1 MMRNV
6 YLQITP
12 FFPSESDFRG
22 AYIFDQVQAI
32 KDNSNY
38 QVIVIKVLSLFD
50 KADTKPYLYQ
60 GIYVYPFK
68 VIDLPFAIIP
78 GFFKPLNTFR
88 LLRFFKSKL
97 NISLDD
103 IAKVH
108 AHVSYPAGQLASAIT
123 VNDKKIQ
130 SYIQHHGLD
139 VLQLENG
146 RFLKGA
152 FKKINQTYIKYR
164 SIKSL
169 NEVDLNIGVSQKVI
183 DELKNISDNKSSKYY
198 VLYNGVN
205 KNKFFKVNN
214 IKKSDKFTIGC
225 IANFWPLKDQMTLLK
240 ALQLLNDSNVFIKF
254 IGTGHTLHNCQAFVQ
269 DNHLEKQVEFLS
281 EIDHSQLNQFY
292 NSLDLFVLPSF
303 YEAFGCVYAEA
314 LTVGVPIIAVK
325 GQGIEEILTES
336 DKTKLLIRKGDVVDL
351 SEKIKAM
358 KNTPETINYNLD
370 INMYIKGFLKKTT
383 ENRPNL

>member
-1 MMRNV
+1 MRNV

-38 QVIVIKVLSLFD
+38 QVVVIKVLSLFD
-50 KADTKPYLYQ
+50 KGDTKPYLYQ

-146 RFLKGA
+146 RFLKGV
-152 FKKINQTYIKYR
+152 FKKINQAYIKYR

-205 KNKFFKVNN
+205 RNKFFKVNN

-225 IANFWPLKDQMTLLK
+225 IANFWPLKDQITLLK

-254 IGTGHTLHNCQAFVQ
+254 IGTGPTLHNCQAFVQ
-269 DNHLEKQVEFLS
+269 DNYLEKQVEFLS

-336 DKTKLLIRKGDVVDL
+336 DKTKLLIRKGDAVGL
-351 SEKIKAM
+351 SEKIIAM

-370 INMYIKGFLKKTT
+370 INVYIKGFLKKTT